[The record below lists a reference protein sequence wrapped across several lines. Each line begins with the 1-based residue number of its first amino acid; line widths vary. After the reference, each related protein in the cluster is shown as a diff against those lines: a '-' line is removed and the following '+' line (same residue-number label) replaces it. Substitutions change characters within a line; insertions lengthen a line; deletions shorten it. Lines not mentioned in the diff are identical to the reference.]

1 MKIDNFDTEQCD
13 ELFERR
19 AIGRTTIFK
28 GAKLF
33 FNAQQGPVDCGVRD
47 ITNTGAGVRADG
59 LSILPVNFELSF
71 DNFHT
76 IRECRL
82 IWRDGDFLGVAFQ
95 N

>member
-1 MKIDNFDTEQCD
+1 MKIDNTERCD

-19 AIGRTTIFK
+19 AIARTTIYR

-33 FNAQQGPVDCGVRD
+33 FSAQQRPTDCGVRD
-47 ITNTGAGVRADG
+47 ITNAGAGVRADG
-59 LSILPVNFELSF
+59 LNIVPVHFELSF

-76 IRECRL
+76 IRKCRL
-82 IWRDGDFLGVAFQ
+82 IWRDGAFLGVAFH